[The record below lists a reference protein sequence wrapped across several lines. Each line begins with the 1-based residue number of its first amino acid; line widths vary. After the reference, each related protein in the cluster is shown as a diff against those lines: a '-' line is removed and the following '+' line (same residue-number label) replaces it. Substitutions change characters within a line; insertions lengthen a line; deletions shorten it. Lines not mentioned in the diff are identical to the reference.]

1 MKLPQPDAEDREA
14 VSKLLAMIPPARK
27 NTGPPLFVGAVFYPG
42 LKTEDFVTAVLL
54 VIAGARHREREAAV
68 SRVVGRTVLG
78 GEQGTKVLRA
88 IMDTPE
94 PTGK

>member
-14 VSKLLAMIPPARK
+14 VSKLVELIPTRLSS
-27 NTGPPLFVGAVFYPG
+27 GPPLLAGYLGPPG
-42 LKTEDFVTAVLL
+42 LKAEDFVTAVLL
-54 VIAGARHREREAAV
+54 VIAGARFREREAAV
-68 SRVVGRTVLG
+68 SRVVGSTVLG

-94 PTGK
+94 PKGK